1 MLCVIGTLGGFAGG
15 ARSATLEGLLMPGPL
30 HSEHAK
36 QESDCTTCHDRAN
49 RARQATLCS
58 ACHKDVATDI
68 RDKRGL
74 HGKRPEI
81 AQVQCNA
88 CHSEHLGRNGRITP
102 AVAAAFDHS
111 QTDFRIDGGHR
122 NVGCAGCHAAGKKY
136 REAPSGCV
144 DCHKK
149 AEPHQGKLGTDCAA
163 CHETSRWS
171 AVRYDHGKTRFALQ
185 ARHAQIPCAA
195 CHSANRWKD
204 VPMAC
209 ASCHTPDDVHR
220 GSRGTACAD
229 CHTQSS
235 WKDAKF
241 DHEKVTGF
249 ALLGA
254 HRTASCQS
262 CHRTGRFE
270 DKIPKDCSGCHAA
283 IDSHAGR
290 MGTKCESCHEASA
303 WKDTHFVHERD
314 AKFTLRG
321 AHSKLACHNCH
332 VARVTDRKPAKDCVA
347 CHRAIDVHAGSLGT
361 KCESCH
367 GLDAWKK
374 DIRFDHDVTAFP
386 LLGQHVAVPCAGC
399 HTTKKFK
406 DAPKECAGCHKA
418 DDVHKGN
425 LGKDCARCH
434 SPNAWTLWQFDHQK
448 ESGFAL
454 SGAHSRLQCNAC
466 HRRPA
471 GEAKLGKDCASCHAN
486 DDVHLGQFGRRCD
499 SCHSTISF
507 KRARPQ

>member
-1 MLCVIGTLGGFAGG
+1 MLCVVGTLGGFAGG
-15 ARSATLEGLLMPGPL
+15 ARGATLEGLLMPGPL
-30 HSEHAK
+30 HREHAK
-36 QESDCTTCHDRAN
+36 QESDCSTCHDRAN
-49 RARQATLCS
+49 RSRQATLCS
-58 ACHKDVATDI
+58 ACHKDVAADI

-81 AQVQCNA
+81 AGVQCNA

-102 AVAAAFDHS
+102 AVAAAFEHS

-122 NVGCAGCHAAGKKY
+122 NVGCAGCHAAGKKF
-136 REAPSGCV
+136 REAPGGCA
-144 DCHKK
+144 DCHQK

-163 CHETSRWS
+163 CHETARWS
-171 AVRYDHGKTRFALQ
+171 AVRYNHDKTRFKLQ

-195 CHSANRWKD
+195 CHASNRWKD
-204 VPMAC
+204 TPMAC

-241 DHEKVTGF
+241 DHERETGF

-254 HRTASCQS
+254 HRTATCQS

-270 DKIPKDCSGCHAA
+270 DKIPKDCAGCHAA

-290 MGTKCESCHEASA
+290 MGTRCESCHQASA
-303 WKDTHFVHERD
+303 WQETHFVHERD

-332 VARVTDRKPAKDCVA
+332 VARVTDRKPSKDCAA
-347 CHRAIDVHAGSLGT
+347 CHRAIDVHAGTLGT
-361 KCESCH
+361 RCESCH
-367 GLDAWKK
+367 GLDSWKN

-406 DAPKECAGCHKA
+406 DAPTECADCHKA

-471 GEAKLGKDCASCHAN
+471 GEAKLGTDCASCHAN

>member
-15 ARSATLEGLLMPGPL
+15 ARGATLEGLLMPGPL

-88 CHSEHLGRNGRITP
+88 CHSEHLGRDGRITP
-102 AVAAAFDHS
+102 RRGGGVRPFADGLPHRWRRTAMWPAPAATRQARSIARRPAAAS
-111 QTDFRIDGGHR
+111 
-122 NVGCAGCHAAGKKY
+122 
-136 REAPSGCV
+136 

-163 CHETSRWS
+163 CHETVALVRGALRPWQDALRAAGS
-171 AVRYDHGKTRFALQ
+171 AMRRSPAPPATSG
-185 ARHAQIPCAA
+185 
-195 CHSANRWKD
+195 NRWKET
-204 VPMAC
+204 PMAC

-229 CHTQSS
+229 CHTQAS

-270 DKIPKDCSGCHAA
+270 DEIPKDCSGCHAA

-321 AHSKLACHNCH
+321 AHSKLACHSCH
-332 VARVTDRKPAKDCVA
+332 VARVTRSQA
-347 CHRAIDVHAGSLGT
+347 CTGLRCLPSRGRCPRRLAGHAVRELPRPRCMEEGHPLRPRR
-361 KCESCH
+361 H
-367 GLDAWKK
+367 GLPAAGPA
-374 DIRFDHDVTAFP
+374 RGGALRAAATRRRSSRMRPRTAP
-386 LLGQHVAVPCAGC
+386 TATRR
-399 HTTKKFK
+399 TTCTRATWARTARAAT
-406 DAPKECAGCHKA
+406 APMPGRCGSSTTRRKA
-418 DDVHKGN
+418 
-425 LGKDCARCH
+425 A
-434 SPNAWTLWQFDHQK
+434 
-448 ESGFAL
+448 
-454 SGAHSRLQCNAC
+454 SR
-466 HRRPA
+466 
-471 GEAKLGKDCASCHAN
+471 
-486 DDVHLGQFGRRCD
+486 
-499 SCHSTISF
+499 
-507 KRARPQ
+507 